1 MRPSPQSRPS
11 SASGAGG
18 ETTGSVA
25 DNVLMQVSDLE
36 KYFPIQKGFLRRVVG
51 HVRAVDGVAF
61 TIKQGETFG
70 LVGESGCG
78 KTTTGRCVLRAIDP
92 TGGEVNFKDK
102 ELGWVNVLELD
113 NVRLKIFRRHTQ
125 MIFQDPFSSLNPRMT
140 LLDIIGE
147 PLINNGVGGQRRT
160 DRVAEVLEMVGLRPE
175 YINRYPHAFSGG
187 QRQRIGIARALAL
200 NPQFVVCDEPVSALD
215 VSIQA
220 QTLNL
225 LQDLQE
231 SFGLTY
237 LFVAHQLNVVE
248 HICDRVAVMYVGKLV
263 EMAETETLFHSP
275 LHPYTEALMGAVPR
289 PDPEQRG
296 ERTILEG
303 EIANPANPPS
313 GCYFHPRCPYAVEQC
328 KYEEPALRE
337 VRPEHYVKCHLAE
350 ELSLR
355 GVSAY

>member
-1 MRPSPQSRPS
+1 M
-11 SASGAGG
+11 AD
-18 ETTGSVA
+18 TTVPVQ
-25 DNVLMQVSDLE
+25 DDTLLRIVDLE
-36 KYFPIQKGFLRRVVG
+36 KYFPIQKGFFRRVVG
-51 HVRAVDGVAF
+51 NVRAVDGVQF
-61 TIKQGETFG
+61 TIKRGETFG

-78 KTTTGRCVLRAIDP
+78 KTTTGRSVLRAIEP
-92 TGGEVNFKDK
+92 TGGEVHFNDKDM
-102 ELGWVNVLELD
+102 GWVDVLKL
-113 NVRLKIFRRHTQ
+113 NTKQLRTFRQNTQ
-125 MIFQDPFSSLNPRMT
+125 MIFQDPYSSLNPRMT

-147 PLINNGVGGQRRT
+147 PLLNNDISGQQRT
-160 DRVAEVLEMVGLRPE
+160 DRVAELLEMVGLRPE
-175 YINRYPHAFSGG
+175 YVNRYPHAFSGG

-231 SFGLTY
+231 AFGLTY

-263 EMAETETLFHSP
+263 EMAETETLFNHP

-328 KYEEPALRE
+328 KHEEPPLRE
-337 VRPEHYVKCHLAE
+337 VHPGHFVKCHLAE
-350 ELSLR
+350 DLELR
-355 GVSAY
+355 GVNAY